1 MAIHYWK
8 RFSES
13 LGTRNFGDDLNPLL
27 LDKIFSKRLIESRE
41 TCILG
46 IGTILNDENL
56 TAMQRYEK
64 KIVFSSG
71 AGYGDFACQL
81 DPSWQVACVRGP
93 KTADLMSIDTSK
105 AVCDGAVLLS
115 DFHDVVPEA
124 QRDAAIFIPHVHT
137 DRAIGAGL
145 RDICERVGLRYITPA
160 LPHDDFI
167 REVSAAR
174 LVVTEAMHGAI
185 LADTMRT
192 PWICCHIMNH
202 NRFKWEDWCQSV
214 GVPYSPAFLGIG
226 FRDEGLT
233 SLGQLPR
240 YLVSGLRR
248 RRIESR
254 LKALLR
260 AGMPVLSDSGVLEQ
274 RKDRLRAIVTE
285 INLEHGS

>member
-1 MAIHYWK
+1 MAIHFWK

-27 LDKIFSKRLIESRE
+27 LEKLFSKRLIESRE
-41 TCILG
+41 ACILG

-56 TAMQRYEK
+56 AAMQSYEK

-71 AGYGDFACQL
+71 TGYGDFAGQL
-81 DPSWQVACVRGP
+81 DASWQVACVRGP
-93 KTADLMSIDTSK
+93 KTAGVMNIDPSK

-124 QRDAAIFIPHVHT
+124 KRDAVVFIPHVHT
-137 DRAIGAGL
+137 DRAIGRGL
-145 RDICERVGLRYITPA
+145 RDICGRLGLRYVTPA
-160 LPHDDFI
+160 VPHEDFI

-202 NRFKWEDWCQSV
+202 NRFKWEDWCASV
-214 GVPYSPAFLGIG
+214 GVPYAPAFLGVR
-226 FRDEGLT
+226 FSDEGL
-233 SLGQLPR
+233 SSPRQLPR

-248 RRIESR
+248 RRIEAR
-254 LKALLR
+254 LR
-260 AGMPVLSDSGVLEQ
+260 AVVRAGAPVLSDGEVLEA
-274 RKDRLRAIVTE
+274 RKSRLRAIIRE
-285 INLEHGS
+285 INLEHGN